1 MMQAFSQL
9 PHPLQAL
16 LATLFTWGITAA
28 GAAMVFCCK
37 NIRHD
42 VLDGLLGASAGVML
56 AAAFWSLLSPAIEMA
71 RKMGRVPWL
80 PALIGLSLGALGLYA
95 ADRLLLRL

>member
-1 MMQAFSQL
+1 MMQVFSQL

-42 VLDGLLGASAGVML
+42 VLDGLLGASAGVWAFML
-56 AAAFWSLLSPAIEMA
+56 ALGSALVWNESRKPPLLQLG
-71 RKMGRVPWL
+71 RKE
-80 PALIGLSLGALGLYA
+80 
-95 ADRLLLRL
+95 

>member
-1 MMQAFSQL
+1 MMQAISQL

-71 RKMGRVPWL
+71 QKW
-80 PALIGLSLGALGLYA
+80 A
-95 ADRLLLRL
+95 AYPGCPR

>member
-42 VLDGLLGASAGVML
+42 VLDGLLGASTGVML
-56 AAAFWSLLSPAIEMA
+56 AAAFWSLLSAVKRLWASVHTTRSTLQRTTM
-71 RKMGRVPWL
+71 
-80 PALIGLSLGALGLYA
+80 LS
-95 ADRLLLRL
+95 

>member
-42 VLDGLLGASAGVML
+42 VLDGLLGE
-56 AAAFWSLLSPAIEMA
+56 I
-71 RKMGRVPWL
+71 GRAHV
-80 PALIGLSLGALGLYA
+80 
-95 ADRLLLRL
+95 